1 MNSILV
7 ADDHSIVRFG
17 LKIMLETLF
26 PDCKIDEAS
35 NGEDVMALMRENSYQ
50 LVLLDLI
57 MPNTDTNN
65 LLHFIRNSYSNTK
78 VLVISMNEE
87 NIYGMRTIQLGAHG
101 YFKKDAPK
109 EELELAVKT
118 VLSGK
123 KYISNELA
131 EMLLESS
138 LEGKPLNPFDSLT
151 PREFQ
156 VAMLLLQDLSTK
168 QIAETLQVQYGTI
181 NTLKHRV
188 FDKLNITTPKELVK
202 LASVYP
208 IPAT

>member
-1 MNSILV
+1 MNKILV

-17 LKIMLETLF
+17 LKTMLETLF
-26 PDCKIDEAS
+26 SDCEIDEAS
-35 NGEDVMALMRENSYQ
+35 NGEDVIARMRENSYQ
-50 LVLLDLI
+50 LILLDLI
-57 MPNTDTNN
+57 MPNTDTNS
-65 LLHFIRNSYSNTK
+65 LLHLIRYSYSHTK
-78 VLVISMNEE
+78 VLIISMNEE

-123 KYISNELA
+123 RYISQELTA
-131 EMLLESS
+131 MLIESS
-138 LEGKPLNPFDSLT
+138 LEGKPLNPFQSLT

-156 VAMLLLQDLSTK
+156 VAMLILQDVPLK
-168 QIAETLQVQYGTI
+168 QISESLQVQYGTV
-181 NTLKHRV
+181 NTLKHRL
-188 FDKLNITTPKELVK
+188 FDKLNVATRKELVK

-208 IPAT
+208 IPAL